1 MGDRRKL
8 GDIIRQQLEKEYT
21 LTPEDIGGDA
31 HLSRKGMTFE
41 TQSYTVEGL
50 GHLCVLNMKAM
61 LGLMKMETVV
71 LSVFDRDVPLVNL
84 DWISAFGK
92 ETQLNELY
100 DTQIAPYPQE
110 KLDEFSRI
118 KEADSELT
126 DYVSAPSWYDGIK
139 YDCSYHKTGKKISQ
153 RLSSAAAEYI
163 AAFADQL
170 KDADICDP
178 EIKKEKIRDFAC
190 TLVQKGGPAVNQFT
204 GLFGKETAERLILK
218 HMYGVK

>member
-1 MGDRRKL
+1 MGKRKGL
-8 GDIIRQQLEKEYT
+8 GDIITEELKKGYT
-21 LTPEDIGGDA
+21 LIPDDIGSDA
-31 HLSRKGMTFE
+31 RLSKSGMVFDTR
-41 TQSYTVEGL
+41 SYTVEGL

-71 LSVFDRDVPLVNL
+71 LSVFDRDVPLINL

-100 DTQIAPYPQE
+100 DAQIAPYPQNR
-110 KLDEFSRI
+110 LDEFSRI
-118 KEADSELT
+118 KNADSDLT

-139 YDCSYHKTGKKISQ
+139 YECSYHKTGKKISQ

-163 AAFADQL
+163 AVFADQL

-178 EIKKEKIRDFAC
+178 EIKKKKIRDFAC
-190 TLVQKGGPAVNQFT
+190 TLVEKGGPAVNQFT
-204 GLFGKETAERLILK
+204 KLFGNETAERLILK
-218 HMYGVK
+218 HMYGVM